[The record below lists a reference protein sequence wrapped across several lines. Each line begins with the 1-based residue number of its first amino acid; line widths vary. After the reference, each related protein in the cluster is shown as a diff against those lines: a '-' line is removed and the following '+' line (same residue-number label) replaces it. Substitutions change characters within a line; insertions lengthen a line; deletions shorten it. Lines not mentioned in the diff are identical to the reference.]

1 MRLCDPHLE
10 YHVTLSH
17 YIGLIHGRVMALDE
31 IDVANERMGRL
42 NRAAIQAVLSS
53 QPLQPSSGICRTCAI
68 QIEPERLQANP
79 FAHTCCDCAA
89 EAEATRQRA
98 KRIGGR

>member
-1 MRLCDPHLE
+1 MALI
-10 YHVTLSH
+10 H
-17 YIGLIHGRVMALDE
+17 YIDLIHGRVTALDE
-31 IDVANERMGRL
+31 IDAANERMELL

-53 QPLQPSSGICRTCAI
+53 QPLQPSSGICRTCAT

-89 EAEATRQRA
+89 EAEAARQRA